1 MAQAMEL
8 QILKI
13 FCLLERSE
21 PRVYAWMIQAQL
33 DVPLCEQTI
42 RRKMVDLADRG
53 KLIRLGERKGYILR
67 RV

>member
-1 MAQAMEL
+1 MEL
-8 QILKI
+8 QILKA

-21 PRVYAWMIQAQL
+21 PRVYPWMIQAQI

-42 RRKMVDLADRG
+42 RRKLVDLWRRG
-53 KLIRLGERKGYILR
+53 KLIRLGERKGYILH